1 MVSKVNGMHS
11 GGAVGVAT
19 VMPDPRSDPS
29 VLRGV
34 SVLVVED
41 AWHVATAMK
50 GALEQLGMHV
60 LGPVATMVEAR
71 RLLATQRP
79 RAAVVDVNLRGE
91 MAWDLID
98 DLQKQ
103 DIDVIVMSGYALPDT
118 SRGRPLTHLQ
128 KPFDGTELMA
138 ALCAVVGKS
147 TY

>member
-1 MVSKVNGMHS
+1 MASKVNGMYS
-11 GGAVGVAT
+11 DGAVGLAT
-19 VMPDPRSDPS
+19 VTPNPTCDPS

-50 GALEQLGMHV
+50 GVLEQLGMHV
-60 LGPVATMVEAR
+60 LGPAATTLEAR

-98 DLQKQ
+98 DLREQ

-128 KPFDGTELMA
+128 KPFDAAELTA
-138 ALCAVVGKS
+138 ALCAIVGKS
-147 TY
+147 G